1 MRQSPPHSMDLPEFL
16 IQLGENGLAV
26 VSDQETIGG
35 AVEEIVRGWDAVQR
49 QNLPGTAPD
58 LVPAAATWAAIR
70 LYRGC
75 QALVCREIPPAE
87 MAAFLREPCPCPESP
102 AVDYSVDLVFRF
114 LPDLLAIARR
124 VSTDDP
130 LVTELLALARAWPL
144 SSVGM
149 EGVGTVNAARLLR
162 DPCLRQLYIDRILL
176 SGDTARLNDDAVRA
190 AAKAALG
197 AYPELAPE
205 IATALQT
212 TP

>member
-1 MRQSPPHSMDLPEFL
+1 MDLPEFL
-16 IQLGENGLAV
+16 TQLGENGIAV
-26 VSDQETIGG
+26 VSDQEVIGG
-35 AVEEIVRGWDAVQR
+35 TVEEIVRSWDAVQR
-49 QNLPGTAPD
+49 LNVPGSAPD
-58 LVPAAATWAAIR
+58 LVPEAATWAATR

-87 MAAFLREPCPCPESP
+87 MAAFLREPCPCAESP

-114 LPDLLAIARR
+114 LPALLTIARR

-130 LVTELLALARAWPL
+130 LVAELLELGRAWPL

-149 EGVGTVNAARLLR
+149 EGVGAVKATRLLS

-176 SGDTARLNDDAVRA
+176 SGDAARLNDDAIRA

-205 IATALQT
+205 VATALQT
-212 TP
+212 TS